1 MHVQEHIWNLIA
13 KKLAGEANEK
23 ELAELQDLLRK
34 YPDNTYPLQILD
46 DLWKSVEPAD
56 KDDVEKAFV
65 GHMFRLADHGQSEM
79 KKLDPTN
86 RFSKKKRLFFS
97 LAGSPGMFKNHIRT
111 SWRNLTRNITFSLI
125 NIMGLAIGMA
135 GAVLILLWI
144 QHEVSIDQFHT
155 NKDRIYL
162 VYSRAVFDGKLEC
175 WQGTPQVMGPA
186 LKKDFPQIEEA
197 VRMNWVGAF
206 VLSAGEKHL
215 ETQGYLTDPGFL
227 KIFDFP
233 LMAGDPNTAL
243 NEAHS
248 IVLTENMARKLFG
261 EEDALGKTVRLDSI
275 ANFTVTGVM
284 KNLPNNSGFHFEYLV
299 PWTYIKEAGWSSEKW
314 TDWGIRTFVMLR
326 RGVSE
331 GTANNLLRTVVQK
344 HAKDAKNEI
353 FLHPM
358 SKWRLY
364 SRFENG
370 KIAGGR
376 IELVRLFGIIAGFI
390 LLIACINYV
399 NLSTARSMR
408 RAKEVGI
415 RKVAGA
421 GRGSLVGQ
429 FLGESVLIAFLA
441 AGIALLILQPGL
453 ALFKTLLNENLFI
466 PFRDPYFWLTA
477 IGFILFTGIIAGIY
491 PAFYLSAYKPINVLK
506 GHFKSANALITP
518 RKILV
523 VFQFSF
529 AIVLIICTMVIY
541 RQIGFAEKR
550 DAGYR
555 KDNLVF
561 VYIKGDIRK
570 NYPRIR
576 QELLSSGA
584 ITSLTRTNSPITDI
598 WEGDDSYTW
607 QGKDPATRNYFAQFY
622 TDNDFAKTMGLTI
635 LAGRDINARDH
646 PDDSTAILLN
656 ESAVKLMGFTNP
668 LAQMVKSNQGIWHVV
683 GVVKDFIPGS
693 PFERVQ
699 PLVVQGPKS
708 QLGTVTFRL
717 NTENAI
723 SYDLKRIAE
732 IFHTYNPDYPFD
744 VKFVD
749 ESYAAKFRDEQHSG
763 MLAAFFAGLT
773 ILISCLGLFALA
785 ICMAENRI
793 KEIGV
798 RKVLGASV
806 AAITTLLSR
815 DFLKL
820 VFIAFA
826 IASPI
831 AWYAMHRWLQ
841 NYSYREP
848 ISGWVFVIT
857 GIGSLM
863 IAAVTVSYQAI
874 KAALASPVKSL
885 RAE

>member
-1 MHVQEHIWNLIA
+1 MNVQEHIWNLIA
-13 KKLAGEANEK
+13 KKLAGEASEK
-23 ELAELQDLLRK
+23 ELAELQDLLLK
-34 YPDNTYPLQILD
+34 HPDYTYPAQILS
-46 DLWKSVEPAD
+46 DLWKPVEPAD
-56 KDDVEKAFV
+56 KAEVEKAFV
-65 GHMFRLADHGQSEM
+65 EHMFRLADHSVAREPAPS
-79 KKLDPTN
+79 KN
-86 RFSKKKRLFFS
+86 RRLFFPLTAS
-97 LAGSPGMFKNHIRT
+97 SGMFKNHLRT
-111 SWRNLTRNITFSLI
+111 SWRNLTQHKTFSLI

-135 GAVLILLWI
+135 SAVLILLWI
-144 QHEVSIDQFHT
+144 QNEMSVDQFHT
-155 NKDRIYL
+155 KKDRIYE
-162 VYSRAVFDGKLEC
+162 VYNRAVFDGRLEC
-175 WQGTPQVMGPA
+175 WTRTPQVMGPV
-186 LKKDFPQIEEA
+186 LKKDFPQVEEA
-197 VRMNWVGAF
+197 VRVNWVGAF

-233 LMAGDPNTAL
+233 LKAGDPNTAL
-243 NEAHS
+243 DRAHS
-248 IVLTENMARKLFG
+248 IILTENMAQKLFG

-284 KNLPNNSGFHFEYLV
+284 KKLPNNSKFHFEYLV
-299 PWTYIKEAGWSSEKW
+299 PWTYMKEAGWFNDKW
-314 TDWGIRTFVMLR
+314 TDGGASTYVMLR
-326 RGVSE
+326 PGVNE
-331 GTANNLLRTVVQK
+331 TTADNLIRTVIQT
-344 HAKDAKNEI
+344 HMKDAKNEI

-364 SRFENG
+364 SQFENG
-370 KIAGGR
+370 KITGGR
-376 IELVRLFGIIAGFI
+376 IELVRLFGMIAGFI
-390 LLIACINYV
+390 LLIACINYI
-399 NLSTARSMR
+399 NLSTARSIR

-441 AGIALLILQPGL
+441 AAIALLILQPGL
-453 ALFKTLLNENLFI
+453 KVFNNLMDEALSV
-466 PFRDPYFWLTA
+466 PFQNPDFWMAAL
-477 IGFILFTGIIAGIY
+477 GFILFTGIIAGIY

-506 GHFKSANALITP
+506 GHFKATNTLITP
-518 RKILV
+518 RKVLV

-529 AIVLIICTMVIY
+529 AIVLIICTIVIY
-541 RQIGFAEKR
+541 RQIGYAEKR
-550 DAGYR
+550 DAGYQ

-570 NYPRIR
+570 NYPKIR

-598 WEGDDSYTW
+598 WEGEDSYVW
-607 QGKDPATRNYFAQFY
+607 KGKDPASRNFFALFY
-622 TDNDFAKTMGLTI
+622 TDNDFVKTMGLTM
-635 LAGRDINARDH
+635 LAGRDIDAVDH
-646 PDDSTAILLN
+646 PEDSTAILLN
-656 ESAVKLMGFTNP
+656 ESAVKLMNFTNP
-668 LAQMVKSNQGIWHVV
+668 LGQIVKSSQGIWHVL
-683 GVVKDFIPGS
+683 GVVRNFIPGS
-693 PFERVQ
+693 PFEQVQ
-699 PLVVQGPKS
+699 PMVVQGPKS

-717 NTENAI
+717 NAENAV

-744 VKFVD
+744 YKFVD
-749 ESYAAKFRDEQHSG
+749 ESYANKFREEQHTG
-763 MLAAFFAGLT
+763 MLAALFAGLT

-806 AAITTLLSR
+806 AAITTLLSK

-826 IASPI
+826 IASPV
-831 AWYAMHRWLQ
+831 AWYAMNAWLQ
-841 NYSYREP
+841 NYSYRAP
-848 ISGWVFVIT
+848 ISGWVFVVT
-857 GIGSLM
+857 GIGSLL
-863 IAAVTVSYQAI
+863 IAAATVSYQAI